1 MNEAEEYFNSVER
14 DSWHW
19 LDSSEKLKIS
29 SEVIYKELHSL
40 LEILRTERT
49 FADEEKIMALW
60 SSYYLLVGLSFENLV
75 KGLSIENNRSAK
87 SFKEIFKKWGDK
99 GHEIS
104 LIAKDNIPLLT
115 KEEISIIE
123 KLETYIVWAGRFHL
137 PRNSDKYTKERG
149 NLYYYSNDHDTI
161 NVLYERTKEILELS
175 CYKNEKEKPRQN

>member
-1 MNEAEEYFNSVER
+1 MNEAEKYFNSVQR

-19 LDSSEKLKIS
+19 LDNSENLKIS

-40 LEILRTERT
+40 LEIFHNDRT

-87 SFKEIFKKWGDK
+87 DFNEILKKWGNNGHQISEIADK
-99 GHEIS
+99 
-104 LIAKDNIPLLT
+104 N
-115 KEEISIIE
+115 ISILTDEERSIIK

-137 PRNSDKYTKERG
+137 PRKLKQFTDERG
-149 NLYYYSNDHDTI
+149 SLFYCSNDYDTI
-161 NVLYERTKEILELS
+161 NKLYEKTKALLELAL
-175 CYKNEKEKPRQN
+175 EK